1 VEILKSEI
9 DGIVILKPKK
19 FFDDRGFFLE
29 TFEELRYSSVD
40 IVDHFVQD
48 NQSHSTKG
56 VLRGLHCQRQ
66 FPQAQLVTV
75 LSGNIFDV
83 VVDLRPNSDTFCQ
96 WMGRELGGDGPLQI
110 YMPPGFAHG
119 FCVLSESAD
128 LHYKVTRTYS
138 SNDESGILWS
148 DPDLSI
154 DWPIKNP
161 ILKYRDANFP
171 PLSEFLTRVRGGA

>member
-1 VEILKSEI
+1 MDILKSNI
-9 DGIVILKPKK
+9 DGIIILKPKK

-29 TFEELRYSSVD
+29 TFERFRYLEVGID
-40 IVDHFVQD
+40 DDFVQD

-56 VLRGLHCQRQ
+56 VLRGLHCQLK

-138 SNDESGILWS
+138 SNDESGISL
-148 DPDLSI
+148 LLLVVCSI
-154 DWPIKNP
+154 
-161 ILKYRDANFP
+161 
-171 PLSEFLTRVRGGA
+171 